1 MDINKEYSC
10 FERNCIVY
18 QKNIDNE
25 ADYQEALPEYC
36 DDVFKVAK
44 CEVRNYITSVNVALN
59 EVKMYGKVEI
69 CLTYYNEN

>member
-44 CEVRNYITSVNVALN
+44 CEVRNYITSVNVAMN

-69 CLTYYNEN
+69 